1 MGSITRSFANNI
13 TTSGV
18 LLPAS
23 LTNNSIANVTAYNAA
38 IATGGMKLIS
48 SQTASASASISFTTG
63 IDSTYKE
70 YQFYF
75 INIHPASNAVDFTFN
90 LSTNGGSTYAVTK
103 TTTSFRAFHQESG
116 ATADVTYVT
125 EDDLAQSTAF
135 QLLSGG
141 AGGSYMYTTSDE
153 HLSGSLILFNP
164 SSTTYVKHFIAT
176 TEYPAASPPEIY
188 PTNTF
193 IAGYGNTTSAI
204 NAIQFKMS
212 SGNID
217 DGTIL
222 MYGIV

>member
-23 LTNNSIANVTAYNAA
+23 LTNNSIANVTAYNASV
-38 IATGGMKLIS
+38 ATGGMKLIS

-75 INIHPASNAVDFTFN
+75 INIHGSVDDTGLVFN
-90 LSTNGGSTYAVTK
+90 FSTDGGSNYNVTK
-103 TTTSFRAFHQESG
+103 TTTFFNAQHTEAGTSSFGYSAPE
-116 ATADVTYVT
+116 
-125 EDDLAQSTAF
+125 DLAQSTAF
-135 QLLSGG
+135 AKLDNDFG
-141 AGGSYMYTTSDE
+141 ADNDQCMVGE
-153 HLSGSLILFNP
+153 FHLFNP
-164 SSTTYVKHFIAT
+164 SSTTYVKHFIHRSQGIRHID
-176 TEYPAASPPEIY
+176 ASS
-188 PTNTF
+188 NTYT
-193 IAGYGNTTSAI
+193 AGYGNTTSAI

-222 MYGIV
+222 MFGIK